1 MAVRRP
7 TAINPD
13 NFPREMPKQITL
25 PNGTVLPLRPD
36 VYGGCPALNEEV
48 LLADN
53 KWIPAQDLKVGDK
66 VATHLGSNKVT
77 HIDVLKDRVKKE
89 VVFSDNEKEESIVT
103 SDSHPYYV
111 ENEEGFVEVKDLK
124 VGDQVGNFKVKEIK
138 DADKGSVVH
147 ISIDEAQTYYLKA
160 GDKKVLS
167 HNKSPRMPTKPP
179 AEQTIEGIPISQ
191 LCYIP
196 RIPQIGPKLP
206 PNILAGIG
214 NIPGLNLDFSKLP
227 GVKPGSLGGVME
239 FSEARKRAIMT
250 GTKMPNIEDYDI
262 PGLGPRSSDI
272 STDIALPEGGMVGTL
287 GGPGYGEFPLGTA
300 GPRVD
305 PSDPN
310 YIPPPANRP
319 TIQAPAMPAPP
330 APAPYTG
337 AGYDAFGEQ
346 PFVSSVNRVESGL
359 DPLTKQLL
367 FGLDGKGGFI
377 PGAMRAAEKVF
388 FDDEGNPVVI
398 EEGLGLFGY
407 SYEDTLEIGRAHV

>member
-1 MAVRRP
+1 
-7 TAINPD
+7 
-13 NFPREMPKQITL
+13 
-25 PNGTVLPLRPD
+25 
-36 VYGGCPALNEEV
+36 
-48 LLADN
+48 
-53 KWIPAQDLKVGDK
+53 
-66 VATHLGSNKVT
+66 
-77 HIDVLKDRVKKE
+77 
-89 VVFSDNEKEESIVT
+89 
-103 SDSHPYYV
+103 
-111 ENEEGFVEVKDLK
+111 
-124 VGDQVGNFKVKEIK
+124 
-138 DADKGSVVH
+138 
-147 ISIDEAQTYYLKA
+147 
-160 GDKKVLS
+160 
-167 HNKSPRMPTKPP
+167 
-179 AEQTIEGIPISQ
+179 
-191 LCYIP
+191 
-196 RIPQIGPKLP
+196 
-206 PNILAGIG
+206 
-214 NIPGLNLDFSKLP
+214 
-227 GVKPGSLGGVME
+227 ME

-388 FDDEGNPVVI
+388 FDDEGNPVV
-398 EEGLGLFGY
+398 LKKKLQ
-407 SYEDTLEIGRAHV
+407 D